1 MRLPPT
7 VLFHPDFNRRLR
19 SCTESADPS
28 LWENSFSG
36 NPFGK
41 ALAGLSLS
49 ALTAGGDFHP
59 ALRTYPPVMGG
70 LFRIMTNRETASK
83 NLPYGYYACA
93 YDVRA
98 KLCEN
103 PAGKKIEQGGTDP
116 EPQGGLGRAECS
128 GGRSIRFRFVLPV
141 NNCGGDE
148 LWTNES

>member
-28 LWENSFSG
+28 LRGVPEG
-36 NPFGK
+36 IPIKEK
-41 ALAGLSLS
+41 ALAGLGLS

-59 ALRTYPPVMGG
+59 ALRTYPPDMGG
-70 LFRIMTNRETASK
+70 LFRIMTNREAASK

-103 PAGKKIEQGGTDP
+103 PAGQKVEQGGTDP
-116 EPQGGLGRAECS
+116 DPQGGHRHME
-128 GGRSIRFRFVLPV
+128 RSRRRPIRFRFVL
-141 NNCGGDE
+141 
-148 LWTNES
+148 LR